1 MMKSRLSSFLVGLPL
16 TLVVVQPQAMETQN
30 CDAVIIG
37 AGGSG
42 ISAAITLKEA
52 GKQHVCLVEKMPF
65 LGGATNLAATYF
77 TVVNTKEAL
86 QNT

>member
-1 MMKSRLSSFLVGLPL
+1 MKSRLSSFLVGLPL

-52 GKQHVCLVEKMPF
+52 GKQHVCLVEKCRSW
-65 LGGATNLAATYF
+65 
-77 TVVNTKEAL
+77 VVQQIWL
-86 QNT
+86 QPTLRS